1 MRPRSFLTIC
11 LIASVS
17 LSLWSQSQADYPAI
31 ARETNLLEGE
41 QAANAKSEVQKRGI
55 GERSRVKV
63 TLRNKTEVKGYIS
76 QIDTNSFDVTDKK
89 SGQSTTI
96 PYEDAMRV
104 HRNGLSMAT
113 KIVIGAG
120 VVAGTM
126 IGIEVPPFAVPMP
139 M

>member
-31 ARETNLLEGE
+31 TPGTNLLEGE
-41 QAANAKSEVQKRGI
+41 RAANAKSEVQKRGI

-76 QIDTNSFDVTDKK
+76 QIDTNSFEVTDKK

-104 HRNGLSMAT
+104 RRNGMSTAA
-113 KIVIGAG
+113 KIAIGAG

-126 IGIEVPPFAVPMP
+126 IGLGAIAYMRRD
-139 M
+139 

>member
-17 LSLWSQSQADYPAI
+17 LSLWSQSQADHPAI
-31 ARETNLLEGE
+31 ARETNLLESE
-41 QAANAKSEVQKRGI
+41 QAAKAKSEVQKRGI

-104 HRNGLSMAT
+104 RRNGMSTAA

-126 IGIEVPPFAVPMP
+126 IGMGAIAYMRRD
-139 M
+139 

>member
-1 MRPRSFLTIC
+1 MRLRSFLTIC

-41 QAANAKSEVQKRGI
+41 QAANAKSEVQRRGI

-96 PYEDAMRV
+96 PYEDAMKVR
-104 HRNGLSMAT
+104 RNGMSTAA
-113 KIVIGAG
+113 KIAIGAA

-126 IGIEVPPFAVPMP
+126 FGLGAIAYMRRD
-139 M
+139 

>member
-31 ARETNLLEGE
+31 TRGTNLLEGE
-41 QAANAKSEVQKRGI
+41 RAANAKSEVQKRGI

-76 QIDTNSFDVTDKK
+76 QIDTNSFEVTDKK

-104 HRNGLSMAT
+104 RRNGMSTAA
-113 KIVIGAG
+113 KIAIGAG

-126 IGIEVPPFAVPMP
+126 IGLGAIAYMRRD
-139 M
+139 

>member
-31 ARETNLLEGE
+31 ARETNLLESE
-41 QAANAKSEVQKRGI
+41 QAAKAKSEVQKRGI

-96 PYEDAMRV
+96 PYEDAMKIRT
-104 HRNGLSMAT
+104 NGMS
-113 KIVIGAG
+113 IVAKVAIGAA
-120 VVAGTM
+120 VVAGTV
-126 IGIEVPPFAVPMP
+126 IGMAAIAYMRRD
-139 M
+139 